1 MHPNLSSRGFQNIQ
15 GVTFNL
21 EEVSDGDQAVGFTY
35 TIEIAGQPRG
45 IRGITYYQAT
55 NQELDLMIWR
65 CFNNLMMIFCC
76 LKVVLGPFF
85 WGVDMDAAATIYI
98 RLLQFWKLFSFAK
111 VFPVFRWMRQ
121 ERCAMS
127 VTCRNPLRNHHRC
140 SRSHEPCG
148 QGSGSFRLP
157 CLSRATVNAASDWSE
172 AKKWQTA
179 GCKGSLWNCRYYIY
193 IRIYILSE
201 SRLTGSY
208 CFVLFHDVLFSWHD
222 LHQILQNM
230 CRMHLMIGCY
240 MSSIW
245 FCLYHHEWAS
255 VGCHAKSIL
264 KAHAWLWMY
273 VSILCKW
280 VRTHS
285 PATVYEHEF

>member
-1 MHPNLSSRGFQNIQ
+1 MKAH
-15 GVTFNL
+15 
-21 EEVSDGDQAVGFTY
+21 E
-35 TIEIAGQPRG
+35 
-45 IRGITYYQAT
+45 
-55 NQELDLMIWR
+55 ELDLMIWR
-65 CFNNLMMIFCC
+65 CFKFERFDDDCLLFESFVRSNIF
-76 LKVVLGPFF
+76 
-85 WGVDMDAAATIYI
+85 GVDMDAAATMYI

-172 AKKWQTA
+172 AKKNDKQLGA
-179 GCKGSLWNCRYYIY
+179 REVCEIVDIINIYIY
-193 IRIYILSE
+193 HHLYILSE

-230 CRMHLMIGCY
+230 CRMHFVIGCY

-245 FCLYHHEWAS
+245 FYLYHHEWAS
-255 VGCHAKSIL
+255 VGCHARRLLEVFWSPMHDYECMFLSYASEYEPIPQQQFMSTSFSL
-264 KAHAWLWMY
+264 SRWIRWIHR
-273 VSILCKW
+273 I
-280 VRTHS
+280 HS
-285 PATVYEHEF
+285 RSPGEGTPRSFGSFACYGSFGSYE

>member
-1 MHPNLSSRGFQNIQ
+1 MNEAGKVCYVRDVPESASKPPPVQQ
-15 GVTFNL
+15 
-21 EEVSDGDQAVGFTY
+21 
-35 TIEIAGQPRG
+35 IARALRPGLR
-45 IRGITYYQAT
+45 
-55 NQELDLMIWR
+55 
-65 CFNNLMMIFCC
+65 
-76 LKVVLGPFF
+76 
-85 WGVDMDAAATIYI
+85 
-98 RLLQFWKLFSFAK
+98 KL
-111 VFPVFRWMRQ
+111 
-121 ERCAMS
+121 
-127 VTCRNPLRNHHRC
+127 
-140 SRSHEPCG
+140 
-148 QGSGSFRLP
+148 
-157 CLSRATVNAASDWSE
+157 
-172 AKKWQTA
+172 QTA
-179 GCKGSLWNCRYYIY
+179 VPFPGHCECCKWLEWSKKNDKQLGAREVCEIVDIIYIY
-193 IRIYILSE
+193 IRIYIE
-201 SRLTGSY
+201 SRLTVSY

-245 FCLYHHEWAS
+245 FCLYHREWAS